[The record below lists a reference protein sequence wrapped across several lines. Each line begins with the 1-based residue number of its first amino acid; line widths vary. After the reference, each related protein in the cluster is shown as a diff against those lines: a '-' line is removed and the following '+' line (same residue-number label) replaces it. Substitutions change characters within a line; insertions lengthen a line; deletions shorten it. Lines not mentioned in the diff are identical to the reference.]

1 MAVFNDPLVECLNC
15 HKRQRSDKLEE
26 SYAEKHGD
34 KLPENGMAD
43 IACPDCG
50 KKIYLFGEGKSEEAA
65 KRHNLPLLAQMP
77 IDPKLA
83 ALVDAG
89 KIEEFEGTWLNAAA
103 DALEKT
109 RKRAE

>member
-1 MAVFNDPLVECLNC
+1 
-15 HKRQRSDKLEE
+15 
-26 SYAEKHGD
+26 
-34 KLPENGMAD
+34 
-43 IACPDCG
+43 
-50 KKIYLFGEGKSEEAA
+50 
-65 KRHNLPLLAQMP
+65 MP

-89 KIEEFEGTWLNAAA
+89 KIEEFEGTWLNAAT

>member
-1 MAVFNDPLVECLNC
+1 MMMPS
-15 HKRQRSDKLEE
+15 R
-26 SYAEKHGD
+26 
-34 KLPENGMAD
+34 GMD
-43 IACPDCG
+43 WNTDRDTSPVPGG
-50 KKIYLFGEGKSEEAA
+50 KKIYLFGQGKSEEAA